1 LASPIKPTINSHKF
15 ITDKSKWCLSPK
27 YCSLPLVFVYP
38 NTLHWSIFGLTDQ
51 HITDIWEKD
60 VRCI

>member
-1 LASPIKPTINSHKF
+1 M
-15 ITDKSKWCLSPK
+15 TDKSKWCLSPN
-27 YCSLPLVFVYP
+27 CCGFPLAFAYP

-60 VRCI
+60 VRSHVKPLA